1 MKRISENELK
11 KKFYIFKKL
20 SSKGNTL
27 QDEINN
33 QEIGI
38 MKKYLI
44 VNNLYNEK
52 NVINII
58 NHYRNLIIPKNRG
71 NNFWTIASLIIT
83 LIIPFINKDGFN
95 IELLNSVLPYFLSLI
110 IVFGIIYLSYKEIFT
125 LTKSLKGEL
134 RIYERLEEIFSE
146 ILIEINM
153 TKSCY
158 NNVGGNLMSE
168 KEFDS
173 SINEYEE
180 VNKPNGYIKQL
191 QWDMAIG
198 LQEVDSLKPS
208 KHLEELLEEN
218 VVGKLSLDQVKE

>member
-1 MKRISENELK
+1 MYNKIEDLYKKKSAYNRITRKFFIVYFISFFSIWLFGLFKHTYISIILVLVLLYFMKRISENELK
-11 KKFYIFKKL
+11 KKFYILKKS

-33 QEIGI
+33 QEIRI

-44 VNNLYNEK
+44 ANNLYNEK

-58 NHYRNLIIPKNRG
+58 NHYRNLIMPKNRG
-71 NNFWTIASLIIT
+71 NNFWTIVSLIIT
-83 LIIPFINKDGFN
+83 LIIPFVNKDGFN

-110 IVFGIIYLSYKEIFT
+110 IVCVIICLSYKEIFT

-153 TKSCY
+153 TK
-158 NNVGGNLMSE
+158 
-168 KEFDS
+168 
-173 SINEYEE
+173 
-180 VNKPNGYIKQL
+180 
-191 QWDMAIG
+191 
-198 LQEVDSLKPS
+198 
-208 KHLEELLEEN
+208 
-218 VVGKLSLDQVKE
+218 